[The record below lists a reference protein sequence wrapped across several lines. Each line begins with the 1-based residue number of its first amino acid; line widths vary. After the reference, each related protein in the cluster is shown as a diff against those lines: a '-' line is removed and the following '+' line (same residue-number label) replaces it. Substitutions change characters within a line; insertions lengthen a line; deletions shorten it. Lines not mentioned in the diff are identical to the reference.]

1 MEIIV
6 YGKKNCQGCDQAKA
20 FLDSKG
26 VGYKYID
33 VMTDSTSQTLFRE
46 KGWRSVPQIV
56 CNDENVTFEQLKG
69 ILC

>member
-33 VMTDSTSQTLFRE
+33 VMTDLTSQTLFRE
-46 KGWRSVPQIV
+46 KGWRSVPQIMY
-56 CNDENVTFEQLKG
+56 NGENWTLDELKDV
-69 ILC
+69 LN

>member
-33 VMTDSTSQTLFRE
+33 VMTDSTSQALFRE
-46 KGWRSVPQIV
+46 KGWRSVPQILY
-56 CNDENVTFEQLKG
+56 NGENWTLDELKG
-69 ILC
+69 VLN